1 MSPKLVEVGR
11 HTNIEL
17 LTLSEVESIS
27 GAVGN
32 FEVTLRQSPRYI
44 DTDLCIACGTCAEK
58 CPKRVADSYNAGLT
72 KRKAAYI
79 PYAQAVPL
87 KYVIDAKYCIYFQK
101 GGRCKACQKFCPTG
115 AVNFEDK
122 AKIHKIRVGAM
133 ILAPGFVPYSPTN
146 RDTFSYGRHANV
158 LTSLEF
164 ERILSSSG
172 PSKGHLVRPSDQN
185 EPRKIAWL
193 QCVGSRD
200 SHQGANAYCSTVCCT
215 YAIKQALIAKEH
227 SAGSLDAAIFY
238 IDIRTQGKDFE
249 KYYWRARDEKGVR
262 FVKSKISTVMPVDDT
277 GNLVIRYTNGTGK
290 RVEEEFDMV
299 ILSVG
304 LVVREDTAFLAEKF
318 GISLDKY
325 QFAATSSFAPV
336 ETSRPGIYVCG
347 ALQGPKDIPY
357 SVMQASAAACAAG
370 TRLAEVRGTLMRE
383 QPEVSQRV
391 IAGEPPRVGVFICN
405 CGVNIGGVVRV
416 PEVVEYARS
425 LPCVAYV
432 EENLFTCSQ
441 DTQDKMK
448 DVIKEHGLNRI
459 VVAACSPQ
467 THEALFQET
476 LTQAG
481 LNKYLF
487 EMANIRNQ
495 CSWVHSD
502 DRNPATEKAKD
513 LVRMGVAKAS
523 RLDPLEEVR
532 LEVNEAGLV
541 IGSGIA
547 GMTAALG
554 LADQGFQ
561 VHLIEKEKAL
571 GGHGQELLKTWRGE
585 DTGAFVTQLAKG
597 VENHPLISLH
607 LQSTVVGAE
616 GFVGNFRST
625 IKMGEKTEIVEHGA
639 VIIATGGH
647 QLRPNEYHFG
657 RHPHIF
663 VSLDLDKAI
672 TTDPDRFKDV
682 TAAVF
687 IQCVGSREAE
697 RPYCSKVCCTQ
708 SIQNALRLKG
718 LNPNMDIYILF
729 RDIRTYGHR
738 EDIYREARSR
748 GITFIRYSLEEKPQ
762 VSISN
767 NNLSVTVKDQM
778 LQMPVRIDADIVTLA
793 SAIEPSAENKLLSR
807 LYKLSINAEGFFQEA
822 HAKLRPVDFATDGIY
837 MAGLAHGPKPVEE
850 IIAQAQAAAARAS
863 ALLASKVIFTSA
875 VVAYSDSAFCSGC
888 GVCAE
893 ICPFGA
899 ASLDAKTGKAQI
911 NPSQCKGCGLCVASC
926 RSGALNLKGFDQAQ
940 TFAMIDEAMAS

>member
-1 MSPKLVEVGR
+1 MV
-11 HTNIEL
+11 
-17 LTLSEVESIS
+17 
-27 GAVGN
+27 
-32 FEVTLRQSPRYI
+32 
-44 DTDLCIACGTCAEK
+44 
-58 CPKRVADSYNAGLT
+58 DSYNAGLT

-87 KYVIDAKYCIYFQK
+87 KYVIDAKSCIYFQK

-172 PSKGHLVRPSDQN
+172 PSKGHLVRPSDEN

-227 SAGSLDAAIFY
+227 SAGPLDAAIFY

-262 FVKSKISTVMPVDDT
+262 FVKSKISAVTPVDDT
-277 GNLVIRYTNGTGK
+277 GNLVIRYINGTGK
-290 RVEEEFDMV
+290 LVEEEFDMV

-304 LVVREDTAFLAEKF
+304 LTVREDTVSLAERL
-318 GISLDKY
+318 GIGMDRY
-325 QFAATSSFAPV
+325 HFAATSSFAPV

-370 TRLAEVRGTLMRE
+370 TRLAKARGTLIRE
-383 QPEVSQRV
+383 KPEVSERS
-391 IAGEPPRVGVFICN
+391 IAGEPPRVGVFVCN
-405 CGVNIGGVVRV
+405 CGVNIGGIVRV
-416 PEVVEYARS
+416 PEVAEYARS
-425 LPCVAYV
+425 LPYVAYV

-448 DVIKEHGLNRI
+448 DVIKDHGLNRI
-459 VVAACSPQ
+459 VVAACSPR
-467 THEALFQET
+467 THEPLFQET

-502 DRNPATEKAKD
+502 NRDAATQKAKD
-513 LVRMGVAKAS
+513 LVRMAVAKAW

-532 LEVNEAGLV
+532 LDVNEAGLV
-541 IGSGIA
+541 VGGGMA

-554 LADQGFQ
+554 LADQGFP
-561 VHLIEKEKAL
+561 VHLIEKANVL
-571 GGHGQELLKTWRGE
+571 GGHGHELLKTWKGE
-585 DTGAFVTQLAKG
+585 DTGAFLAELVHK

-607 LQSTVVGAE
+607 LETTVAEAE

-625 IKMGEKTEIVEHGA
+625 IKTGEKTDIVEHGA
-639 VIIATGGH
+639 VIICAGGH
-647 QLRPNEYHFG
+647 QFRPNEYHFG
-657 RHPHIF
+657 SHPDIF
-663 VSLDLDKAI
+663 LSLDLDRAI
-672 TTDPDRFKDV
+672 ATNADRFKDV
-682 TAAVF
+682 AGAVF
-687 IQCVGSREAE
+687 IQCVGSREPD
-697 RPYCSKVCCTQ
+697 RPYCSKVCCTH
-708 SIQNALRLKG
+708 SIQNALRLKA
-718 LNPNMDIYILF
+718 LNPDMDIYILF

-738 EDIYREARSR
+738 EEIYRQARSR
-748 GITFIRYSLEEKPQ
+748 GIVFIRYSLEEKPQ
-762 VSISN
+762 VDILG
-767 NNLSVTVKDQM
+767 NNLRVTVKDQM
-778 LQMPVRIDADIVTLA
+778 LQMPVRIDAGIVTLA
-793 SAIEPSAENKLLSR
+793 SAIVPSAESKLLSR
-807 LYKLSINAEGFFQEA
+807 LYKLSMNAEGFFQEA
-822 HAKLRPVDFATDGIY
+822 HAKLRPVDFATDGVY
-837 MAGLAHGPKPVEE
+837 MAGLAHSPKPVEE
-850 IIAQAQAAAARAS
+850 IIAQAQAAASRAS
-863 ALLASKVIFTSA
+863 ALLASKTIFTSA
-875 VVAYSDSAFCSGC
+875 VVAYSNAAFCSGC
-888 GVCAE
+888 SVCVD

-899 ASLDAKTGKAQI
+899 ASLDPETGKARI